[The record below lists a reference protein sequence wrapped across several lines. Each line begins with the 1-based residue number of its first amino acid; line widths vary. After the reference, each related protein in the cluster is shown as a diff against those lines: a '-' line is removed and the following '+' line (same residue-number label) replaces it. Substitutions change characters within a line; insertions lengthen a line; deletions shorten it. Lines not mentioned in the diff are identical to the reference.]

1 MSVPKGIRVLALFLA
16 FQLTVCPLLW
26 AAPAAAAKPTLTV
39 LGEHYFEH
47 GAVHPINGTVGDT
60 YFFAIKYQ
68 DLSGSAPKTGYP
80 RLLIDTDADGDF
92 NDSNDL
98 NLTTDPMKP
107 GTPNY
112 SLGVDYSRNWV
123 FDEPGTYSYAFWVVN
138 NKNETAYIGPFD
150 GPVVIKKQDHVPSDY
165 MTTLGLFGLL
175 IIVFVTVFFVLGM
188 AAGQSMARKDR
199 KRKQDELRR
208 HE

>member
-1 MSVPKGIRVLALFLA
+1 VIFLAL
-16 FQLTVCPLLW
+16 QLSVGPLLW
-26 AAPAAAAKPTLTV
+26 AAPVGATKPSLKV

-47 GAVHPINGTVGDT
+47 GAVHPINGTLGDT
-60 YFFAIKYQ
+60 YFFAIEYQ
-68 DLSGSAPKTGYP
+68 DLSGTAPKTGYP
-80 RLLIDTDADGDF
+80 RLLIDTNSDGDF

-123 FDEPGTYSYAFWVVN
+123 FDEPGTYSFAFWVVN
-138 NKNETAYIGPFD
+138 EKNETAYIGPFD
-150 GPVVIKKQDHVPSDY
+150 GPVVNDKEDHVPTDN
-165 MTTLGLFGLL
+165 MTTLGLVGLL
-175 IIVFVTVFFVLGM
+175 IIVFCTVFFVLGM

-199 KRKQDELRR
+199 KHRHDELKST
-208 HE
+208 EK